1 MKKSFLLWCLLAT
14 LSGIAI
20 AWNDSRPAWD
30 DAGISAFLIFLCA
43 AIFGYLA
50 SQKPWIIAL
59 VAGIWIPLFSFV
71 STHNYGGLLALI
83 PGFIGAYAG
92 FLIRKAILNR

>member
-30 DAGISAFLIFLCA
+30 DAGISAFLIF
-43 AIFGYLA
+43 